1 VPTAPRTVELDRI
14 DSMTSEDSAV
24 PQNPTA
30 ARARPD
36 ATLRSARTAVFI
48 AFAANGLAFAS
59 FIARTPSV
67 RDGLGLSSAQLG
79 LLLLC
84 VSGGAVAG
92 LPLSGPLITR
102 VGPAR
107 GVLMGMLAMT
117 VGLALLAVGL
127 LAATVLPAALGLVLC
142 GLGSGTWDVSMN
154 VEGAEVERRLGH
166 PIMPRL
172 HAAFSLGTV
181 AGAALGAATSAAGL
195 PLAVQLF
202 AISALLLV
210 AALPVTGR
218 FLPRVEP
225 EPATERL
232 RGGAFWAWREPRT
245 LVVGLLVLGFAF
257 TEGSANDWI
266 AIAFVDGYRTP
277 EVLGAVAFGFF
288 VSAMTLGRLF
298 GGSALQRFGRV
309 PVVRATAGFALVGLL
324 LVLLGGSTPVALV
337 GALFWGVGASLGFP
351 VGMSAAADDPARAA
365 ARVSVVSSI
374 GYTAFLAGPPLIGLL
389 AQEAGILRALFVV
402 LGALVIGLF
411 AASAARP
418 LALRARE

>member
-1 VPTAPRTVELDRI
+1 VE
-14 DSMTSEDSAV
+14 
-24 PQNPTA
+24 QNPTA
-30 ARARPD
+30 TRERPD
-36 ATLRSARTAVFI
+36 AALRRARAAVVI
-48 AFAANGLAFAS
+48 AFAFNGLAFAS

-67 RDGLGLSSAQLG
+67 RDALGLSSAQLG

-92 LPLSGPLITR
+92 LPLSGPLVTR
-102 VGPAR
+102 TGPAR
-107 GVLMGMLAMT
+107 GVLLGMLAMA
-117 VGLALLAVGL
+117 VGLVLLAVGL
-127 LAATVLPAALGLVLC
+127 LAAVVWPAAIGLVLC

-154 VEGAEVERRLGH
+154 VEGAEVERRLGR

-181 AGAALGAATSAAGL
+181 AGAGIGAVTAAAGL
-195 PLAVQLF
+195 ALSVQLF

-210 AALPVTGR
+210 SAVPVTGR
-218 FLPRVEP
+218 FLARVAP
-225 EPATERL
+225 PADQRRP
-232 RGGAFWAWREPRT
+232 RGGAFAAWREPRT

-277 EVLGAVAFGFF
+277 EVLGAIAFGFF

-309 PVVRATAGFALVGLL
+309 PVVRATAGIALVGLL
-324 LVLLGGSTPVALV
+324 LVLLGGSTPVALI

-411 AASAARP
+411 AAGAARP
-418 LALRARE
+418 LAGSASQR